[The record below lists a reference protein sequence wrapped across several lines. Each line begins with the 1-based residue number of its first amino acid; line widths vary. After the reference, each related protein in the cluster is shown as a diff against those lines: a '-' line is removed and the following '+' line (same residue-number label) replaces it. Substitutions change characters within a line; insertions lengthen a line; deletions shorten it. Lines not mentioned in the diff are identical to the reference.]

1 MEKLISEPSNTDK
14 NDNGIIIIKKKEN
27 DDNTIKKPDEQYL
40 SLK

>member
-14 NDNGIIIIKKKEN
+14 NDNGIIIIKKEN